1 MISLKI
7 ETLLEGKVVEKN
19 RVEYKEGWNPSDIT
33 HSICASANDYANV
46 NGGYIV
52 IGVKEDNGVPI
63 LPPKGILKE
72 QLDGI
77 QKEIF
82 QYCNL
87 IEPRYIPQ
95 IEVVN
100 YPDKGTHLL
109 YLKCSAGD
117 AGPYRAPK
125 DVYSKKTGEKPDKT
139 MCYWIR
145 PTSLTTIAKQGEIG
159 ELFEKFNAIPFDD
172 RVNRRAN
179 IDIIRRG
186 YLEDFL
192 RDSNSSLSTEIN
204 NRNMDD
210 LLLALEV
217 ANETDTNLELRN
229 IAILMFAERP
239 DKLISGAQIN
249 LVRFNTKEAEAG
261 NIMFEKTF
269 TGPIWKQVTDVL
281 DYIKTNVIIEK
292 TVKIENQEKSVK
304 CVNYPYNALEEAIVN
319 AVFHKS
325 YREDVPVEV
334 RVYIDRIMIIN
345 FPGPD
350 GYMDMEKFAAGK
362 VRARKYRNR
371 RIGEFFKEID
381 LSEKQGT
388 GIPKILNALSR
399 NGSPKPLF
407 ETDERRTYLETTIF
421 IREGFD
427 EGRKVSDKV
436 SDKMSNKMSNKEK
449 DRMNIIIMYLE
460 EHYEISSGIAADLLD
475 VETKTASRL
484 LNKAEKC
491 GIVRGEGKNK
501 TKKYVLSTEDNF

>member
-1 MISLKI
+1 MIPLKI

-19 RVEYKEGWNPSDIT
+19 RVEYKGGWNPSDIT
-33 HSICASANDYANV
+33 HSICAFANDYANV

-52 IGVKEDNGVPI
+52 IGVEEDNGVPI
-63 LPPKGILKE
+63 LPPKGVSKE
-72 QLDGI
+72 VLDRI

-95 IEVVN
+95 IEVVD
-100 YPDKGTHLL
+100 YPNNDTHLL

-125 DVYSKKTGEKPDKT
+125 DVYSKQSENKPDRT
-139 MCYWIR
+139 MYYWIR
-145 PTSLTTIAKQGEIG
+145 PASLTTTAKQGEIA
-159 ELFEKFNAIPFDD
+159 ELYEKFNAIPFDD

-179 IDIIRRG
+179 IDNIRRG

-192 RDSNSSLSTEIN
+192 RDSNSSLITELN
-204 NRNMDD
+204 SRSLSD
-210 LLLALEV
+210 LLVSLEV
-217 ANETDTNLELRN
+217 ANETDTDLELRN
-229 IAILMFAERP
+229 IAVLMFSDRP
-239 DKLISGAQIN
+239 DKLIPGAQIN

-261 NIMFEKTF
+261 DIMFEKTF

-281 DYIKTNVIIEK
+281 DYIKTNIIIEK
-292 TVKIENQEKSVK
+292 TVKIQNEEKSVK
-304 CVNYPYNALEEAIVN
+304 CVNYPYNALEEAVVN

-334 RVYIDRIMIIN
+334 RIYLDRIMIIN

-350 GYMDMEKFAAGK
+350 GYIDMEKFAAGK

-388 GIPKILNALSR
+388 GIPKILHELSQ

-421 IREGFD
+421 IRDGFD
-427 EGRKVSDKV
+427 DSEKM
-436 SDKMSNKMSNKEK
+436 SDKMSDKMFDAMSDKEK
-449 DRMNIIIMYLE
+449 DRIKTIIEYLE
-460 EHYEISSGIAADLLD
+460 EYHEISSSVAADLLD
-475 VETKTASRL
+475 VEIKTASRL
-484 LNKAEKC
+484 LSKAEKS
-491 GIVRGEGKNK
+491 GIVQGEGKNRA
-501 TKKYVLSTEDNF
+501 KKYVLPEIEV

>member
-19 RVEYKEGWNPSDIT
+19 RVEYKEGWNPSGIT
-33 HSICASANDYANV
+33 HSICAFANDYANV

-100 YPDKGTHLL
+100 YPDKDTHLL

-239 DKLISGAQIN
+239 DKLIS
-249 LVRFNTKEAEAG
+249 
-261 NIMFEKTF
+261 
-269 TGPIWKQVTDVL
+269 DVL

-388 GIPKILNALSR
+388 GIPKILNALSK

>member
-33 HSICASANDYANV
+33 HSICAFANDYANV

-63 LPPKGILKE
+63 LPPQGIPKE
-72 QLDGI
+72 RLDGI

-100 YPDKGTHLL
+100 YPDKDTHLL

-117 AGPYRAPK
+117 ADPYRAPK

-217 ANETDTNLELRN
+217 ANETDTDLELRN

-281 DYIKTNVIIEK
+281 NYIKTNVIIEK

-345 FPGPD
+345 FPGSD

-388 GIPKILNALSR
+388 GIPKILNALSK

-421 IREGFD
+421 IREGFH

>member
-19 RVEYKEGWNPSDIT
+19 RVEYKEGWNPSGIT
-33 HSICASANDYANV
+33 HSICAFANDYANV

-100 YPDKGTHLL
+100 YPDKDTHLL

-210 LLLALEV
+210 LL
-217 ANETDTNLELRN
+217 
-229 IAILMFAERP
+229 
-239 DKLISGAQIN
+239 
-249 LVRFNTKEAEAG
+249 
-261 NIMFEKTF
+261 
-269 TGPIWKQVTDVL
+269 
-281 DYIKTNVIIEK
+281 
-292 TVKIENQEKSVK
+292 SV
-304 CVNYPYNALEEAIVN
+304 
-319 AVFHKS
+319 
-325 YREDVPVEV
+325 
-334 RVYIDRIMIIN
+334 
-345 FPGPD
+345 
-350 GYMDMEKFAAGK
+350 
-362 VRARKYRNR
+362 
-371 RIGEFFKEID
+371 
-381 LSEKQGT
+381 
-388 GIPKILNALSR
+388 
-399 NGSPKPLF
+399 
-407 ETDERRTYLETTIF
+407 
-421 IREGFD
+421 
-427 EGRKVSDKV
+427 
-436 SDKMSNKMSNKEK
+436 
-449 DRMNIIIMYLE
+449 
-460 EHYEISSGIAADLLD
+460 
-475 VETKTASRL
+475 
-484 LNKAEKC
+484 
-491 GIVRGEGKNK
+491 
-501 TKKYVLSTEDNF
+501 

>member
-33 HSICASANDYANV
+33 HSICAFANDYANV

-52 IGVKEDNGVPI
+52 IGVKDDNGVPI
-63 LPPKGILKE
+63 LPPKGIPKE
-72 QLDGI
+72 RLDGI

-100 YPDKGTHLL
+100 YPDKNTHLL

-117 AGPYRAPK
+117 AGPYRAHK

-139 MCYWIR
+139 MYYWIR

-179 IDIIRRG
+179 IDTIRRG

-217 ANETDTNLELRN
+217 ANETDTDLELRN

-249 LVRFNTKEAEAG
+249 LVRLTRGKQNLVILCLKKHLPVRYG
-261 NIMFEKTF
+261 N
-269 TGPIWKQVTDVL
+269 
-281 DYIKTNVIIEK
+281 
-292 TVKIENQEKSVK
+292 
-304 CVNYPYNALEEAIVN
+304 
-319 AVFHKS
+319 
-325 YREDVPVEV
+325 R
-334 RVYIDRIMIIN
+334 
-345 FPGPD
+345 
-350 GYMDMEKFAAGK
+350 
-362 VRARKYRNR
+362 
-371 RIGEFFKEID
+371 
-381 LSEKQGT
+381 
-388 GIPKILNALSR
+388 
-399 NGSPKPLF
+399 
-407 ETDERRTYLETTIF
+407 
-421 IREGFD
+421 
-427 EGRKVSDKV
+427 
-436 SDKMSNKMSNKEK
+436 
-449 DRMNIIIMYLE
+449 
-460 EHYEISSGIAADLLD
+460 
-475 VETKTASRL
+475 
-484 LNKAEKC
+484 
-491 GIVRGEGKNK
+491 
-501 TKKYVLSTEDNF
+501 

>member
-7 ETLLEGKVVEKN
+7 ETLLGGKVVEKN

-33 HSICASANDYANV
+33 HSICAFANDYANV

-63 LPPKGILKE
+63 LPHQGIPKE
-72 QLDGI
+72 RLDGI

-100 YPDKGTHLL
+100 YPDKDTHLL

-281 DYIKTNVIIEK
+281 DYIKTNAIIEK

-388 GIPKILNALSR
+388 GIPKILNALSK

>member
-19 RVEYKEGWNPSDIT
+19 RVEYKEGWNPSGIT
-33 HSICASANDYANV
+33 HSICAFANDYANV

-100 YPDKGTHLL
+100 YPDKDTHLL

-388 GIPKILNALSR
+388 GIPKILNALSK

-427 EGRKVSDKV
+427 EGRKVSDKL

>member
-19 RVEYKEGWNPSDIT
+19 RVEYKEGWNPSGIT
-33 HSICASANDYANV
+33 HSICAFANDYANV

-100 YPDKGTHLL
+100 YPDKDTHLL

-117 AGPYRAPK
+117 AGPYR
-125 DVYSKKTGEKPDKT
+125 
-139 MCYWIR
+139 IR

-388 GIPKILNALSR
+388 GIPKILNALSK

>member
-33 HSICASANDYANV
+33 HSICAFANDYANV

-52 IGVKEDNGVPI
+52 IGVKDDNGVPI
-63 LPPKGILKE
+63 LPPKGIPKE
-72 QLDGI
+72 RLDGI

-100 YPDKGTHLL
+100 YPDKNTHLL

-117 AGPYRAPK
+117 AGPYRAHK

-139 MCYWIR
+139 MYYWIR

-179 IDIIRRG
+179 IDTIRRG

-217 ANETDTNLELRN
+217 ANETDTDLELRN

-249 LVRFNTKEAEAG
+249 LVRFNTREAESG

-350 GYMDMEKFAAGK
+350 GYMNMEKFAAGK
-362 VRARKYRNR
+362 VKARKYRNR

-388 GIPKILNALSR
+388 GIPKILNALSK

-427 EGRKVSDKV
+427 ESGEM
-436 SDKMSNKMSNKEK
+436 SDKMSDKEK
-449 DRMNIIIMYLE
+449 DRMNIIIMYLK
-460 EHYEISSGIAADLLD
+460 EHHEISSSIAAELLD
-475 VETKTASRL
+475 VEVKTASRL
-484 LNKAEKC
+484 LSKAEKC
-491 GIVRGEGKNK
+491 GIVQGEGKNK
-501 TKKYVLSTEDNF
+501 TKKYLLSKDKL

>member
-1 MISLKI
+1 M
-7 ETLLEGKVVEKN
+7 VEKN

-33 HSICASANDYANV
+33 HSICAFANDYANV

-100 YPDKGTHLL
+100 YPDKDTHLL

-217 ANETDTNLELRN
+217 ANETDTDLELRN

-319 AVFHKS
+319 AVFNKS

-388 GIPKILNALSR
+388 GIPKILNALSK

>member
-1 MISLKI
+1 
-7 ETLLEGKVVEKN
+7 
-19 RVEYKEGWNPSDIT
+19 
-33 HSICASANDYANV
+33 
-46 NGGYIV
+46 
-52 IGVKEDNGVPI
+52 
-63 LPPKGILKE
+63 
-72 QLDGI
+72 
-77 QKEIF
+77 
-82 QYCNL
+82 
-87 IEPRYIPQ
+87 
-95 IEVVN
+95 
-100 YPDKGTHLL
+100 
-109 YLKCSAGD
+109 
-117 AGPYRAPK
+117 
-125 DVYSKKTGEKPDKT
+125 
-139 MCYWIR
+139 
-145 PTSLTTIAKQGEIG
+145 
-159 ELFEKFNAIPFDD
+159 
-172 RVNRRAN
+172 
-179 IDIIRRG
+179 
-186 YLEDFL
+186 
-192 RDSNSSLSTEIN
+192 
-204 NRNMDD
+204 MDD

-217 ANETDTNLELRN
+217 ANETDTDLELRN

-388 GIPKILNALSR
+388 GIPKILNALSK

-427 EGRKVSDKV
+427 EGRKV

-460 EHYEISSGIAADLLD
+460 EHYEISSGIAAALLD
-475 VETKTASRL
+475 VEAKTASRL

-491 GIVRGEGKNK
+491 GIVRGEGKKK

>member
-33 HSICASANDYANV
+33 HSICAFANDYANV

-100 YPDKGTHLL
+100 YPDKDTHLL

-125 DVYSKKTGEKPDKT
+125 DVYSKKTGEKSDKT

-388 GIPKILNALSR
+388 GIPKILNALSK

>member
-7 ETLLEGKVVEKN
+7 ETLLGGKVVEKN

-33 HSICASANDYANV
+33 HSICAFANDYANV

>member
-33 HSICASANDYANV
+33 HSICAFANDYANV

>member
-1 MISLKI
+1 
-7 ETLLEGKVVEKN
+7 
-19 RVEYKEGWNPSDIT
+19 
-33 HSICASANDYANV
+33 
-46 NGGYIV
+46 
-52 IGVKEDNGVPI
+52 
-63 LPPKGILKE
+63 
-72 QLDGI
+72 
-77 QKEIF
+77 
-82 QYCNL
+82 
-87 IEPRYIPQ
+87 
-95 IEVVN
+95 
-100 YPDKGTHLL
+100 
-109 YLKCSAGD
+109 
-117 AGPYRAPK
+117 
-125 DVYSKKTGEKPDKT
+125 
-139 MCYWIR
+139 
-145 PTSLTTIAKQGEIG
+145 
-159 ELFEKFNAIPFDD
+159 
-172 RVNRRAN
+172 
-179 IDIIRRG
+179 
-186 YLEDFL
+186 
-192 RDSNSSLSTEIN
+192 
-204 NRNMDD
+204 MDD

-350 GYMDMEKFAAGK
+350 GYMDMEKFATGK

-388 GIPKILNALSR
+388 GIPKILNALSK